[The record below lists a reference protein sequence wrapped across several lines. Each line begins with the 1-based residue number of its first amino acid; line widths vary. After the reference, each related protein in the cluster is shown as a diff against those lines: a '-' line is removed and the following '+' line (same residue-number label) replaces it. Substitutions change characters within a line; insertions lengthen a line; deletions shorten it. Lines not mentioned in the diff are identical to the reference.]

1 MRQIIKQLASLGL
14 FGDINAA
21 LKYELRSRIRQLG
34 REGKIKTVYDIGAH
48 HGNWSRGMKRLLPK
62 ANFFLFEANP
72 SCRSSLQKTGFP
84 FVLEGLGRNK
94 GRRIFYTANSTGD
107 SFYRQNEGL
116 CDFSGWKEMEL
127 EVTDLDSCVKQQGFR
142 GADWIKLDVQGAE
155 LDILAGG
162 HNAFTQASFVLCEVP
177 VAPYN
182 IGAPNFSDYLDAFGA
197 AGFRPTQ
204 LVEMHKMKTPGS
216 EAPTLIQLDLFLER
230 L

>member
-1 MRQIIKQLASLGL
+1 MKQVIKQLANLGL
-14 FGDINAA
+14 LGDINAA
-21 LKYELRSRIRQLG
+21 LKYEFRTRIRQLG
-34 REGKIKTVYDIGAH
+34 REGKIKTLYDIGAH
-48 HGNWSRGMKRLLPK
+48 HGNWARGMKKILPF
-62 ANFFLFEANP
+62 ADFFLFEANP

-84 FVLEGLGRNK
+84 FVLAALGREK
-94 GRRIFYTANSTGD
+94 GRRIFYTAN
-107 SFYRQNEGL
+107 FYRQNERL

-162 HNAFTQASFVLCEVP
+162 HNAFGQASFVLCEVP

-182 IGAPNFSDYLDAFGA
+182 LGAPNFSDYLDAFEA